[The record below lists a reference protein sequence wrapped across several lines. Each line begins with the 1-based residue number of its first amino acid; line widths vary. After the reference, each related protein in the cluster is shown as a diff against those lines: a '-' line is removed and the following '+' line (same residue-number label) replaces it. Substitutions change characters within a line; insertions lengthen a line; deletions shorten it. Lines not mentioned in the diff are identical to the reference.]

1 MKSTRQHTFY
11 KESTYT
17 TDLDQN
23 AQICTDPRRSAKVPR
38 RSREGPA
45 QVRAGP
51 AQVPRSFNTA
61 ILPTVTQVGESTSQS
76 SSRSQYQQN
85 SSKHTTLSF
94 KESVSTRFQVI
105 NTITAQI
112 PRRSLKDDANL
123 TKTSDIP
130 QKYYS
135 KVPGHTTHFKPKL
148 GVLYKFKA
156 YFVRFGHRRYSRT
169 HMFRVQAL
177 WM

>member
-1 MKSTRQHTFY
+1 MKLTRQHTFY

-85 SSKHTTLSF
+85 FSKHTTLSF

-130 QKYYS
+130 QKYYNS
-135 KVPGHTTHFKPKL
+135 KVPGHTNALQTKTWRVIPIHSVFCSIWPQK
-148 GVLYKFKA
+148 VQQNTLY
-156 YFVRFGHRRYSRT
+156 V
-169 HMFRVQAL
+169 
-177 WM
+177 